1 MGSSTSGNYHG
12 TYGGS
17 QPYAETYHVY
27 PRAMAA
33 DKKDPSIYDSKTG
46 YFHNPTAVKLE
57 NAIQNNRIHVAGHR
71 QEGKLTYVMDPAG
84 NIVIGVRS
92 NPNNSKGRAPHP
104 TLIGGKDPQVQC
116 AGMMQFHKGRIS
128 SVDTDSGHFR
138 PNSKSLPK
146 VTAALQKLCD
156 QHPELFDPNSEWRK
170 NK

>member
-1 MGSSTSGNYHG
+1 MGSSISGNYHG

-27 PRAMAA
+27 PKTMAA

-57 NAIQNNRIHVAGHR
+57 DTIQNNRIYVAGHR
-71 QEGKLTYVMDPAG
+71 QEGKLTYVMDSAG
-84 NIVIGVRS
+84 NLVIGVRS

-138 PNSKSLPK
+138 PNSKSLSK
-146 VTAALQKLCD
+146 VKAALQKLCD
-156 QHPELFDPNSEWRK
+156 KHPELFDPNSEWRK